1 MQYSLNSLDQKYAK
15 SVLLKLYEEGSCLKT
30 NLQSIVKNLYSLDR
44 LLDSLKDD
52 GLINVEKK
60 PFGKNIQEISLTE
73 KGKRVARQLKNV
85 EEPQKE
91 VIPYSLSFEIIKFL
105 AKNGPSTV
113 GEIITAYANSSEIL
127 ETLKKEGL
135 ILSEINKSVYPPV
148 NIISLT
154 EKGKQVVRNLMR
166 IDRYLVDIPE
176 GLLRDIE
183 EIIEKDKSYS
193 SIEEF
198 INSAVR
204 NAIERWRRNHAVG

>member
-52 GLINVEKK
+52 GLVNVEKK

-73 KGKRVARQLKNV
+73 KGKRVAKQLKNV
-85 EEPQKE
+85 EEPQTD
-91 VIPYSLSFEIIKFL
+91 VIPYSQSFEIMKFL
-105 AKNGPSTV
+105 EKNGTSTV
-113 GEIITAYANSSEIL
+113 GEIITAYANSW
-127 ETLKKEGL
+127 ETLEALRKEGL
-135 ILSEINKSVYPPV
+135 ILSEINNSVYPPV
-148 NIISLT
+148 NTISLT
-154 EKGKQVVRNLMR
+154 EKGKQVVRNLRR
-166 IDRYLVDIPE
+166 IDRYLVSIPE

-183 EIIEKDKSYS
+183 EIIAKDKSYS
-193 SIEEF
+193 SAEEF

-204 NAIERWRRNHAVG
+204 SAIERWRRNHAVG